1 MISDRKGHEAFD
13 IPKRSTFPSNQ
24 TGKQF
29 CFIRVNQSIATQTII
44 TKDSIDCSNR
54 NIQSQS
60 INNGI
65 VRDEMAC
72 F

>member
-1 MISDRKGHEAFD
+1 MICDRKEHEAL
-13 IPKRSTFPSNQ
+13 TFQNVQCYLKIKLESNVVV
-24 TGKQF
+24 
-29 CFIRVNQSIATQTII
+29 CELVATQNII